1 MADLT
6 FITLTWNSQAYV
18 RGCLDSVLVRC
29 AADGLKPEI
38 IVVDNGSRD
47 RSVDIVNEFGRN
59 YPEAV
64 TLVALGRNCGTTLP
78 RNLALKRAQSPYICI
93 LDSDTEFVSGS
104 IRPVLDSL
112 ARDPGLAIVAP
123 RLVLPDGSTQH
134 SVKRFPTFV
143 DKLRKVPGILLGRTV
158 ARPDFYPSFPFTG
171 CTRVDTAISAC
182 WFFRADLP
190 HTVGLLDE
198 GIFYA
203 PEDVEFSARIREA
216 GLDIMYDPG
225 LTLLHHTQQI
235 SHRRPFSRVSLSHLK
250 GLLRHHRKHG
260 GWFTRPTRVTMPRP
274 SSEAVSSRP
283 VAPSRAH
290 HASVS

>member
-18 RGCLDSVLVRC
+18 RGCLDSILVRC
-29 AADGLKPEI
+29 AADGLRPEVL
-38 IVVDNGSRD
+38 VVDNGSGD

-59 YPEAV
+59 YPDAV
-64 TLVALGRNCGTTLP
+64 KLVALGRNRGTTVP
-78 RNLALKRAQSPYICI
+78 RNLALKQARSPYLCI

-112 ARDPGLAIVAP
+112 TRNPRLAIVAP

-158 ARPDFYPSFPFTG
+158 ARPDFYPSFPFTTS
-171 CTRVDTAISAC
+171 TRVDTAISAC
-182 WFFRADLP
+182 WFFRADLLSA
-190 HTVGLLDE
+190 VGLLDE

-203 PEDVEFSARIREA
+203 PEDVEFSARIWEA
-216 GLDIMYDPG
+216 GLDIVYDPS

-235 SHRRPFSRVSLSHLK
+235 SHRRPFSRVSLSHVK

-260 GWFTRPTRVTMPRP
+260 GWFKRPADVDLPHP
-274 SSEAVSSRP
+274 SSSGVRRRPAASSARH
-283 VAPSRAH
+283 V
-290 HASVS
+290 SVS